1 MNKQRRKNLAN
12 IIDHLD
18 ALRITL
24 EELRDEEQDSFDAL
38 PEGFQTGER
47 GEAME
52 SAISSMEEALD
63 NIDYAISSI
72 EEAME

>member
-1 MNKQRRKNLAN
+1 MNKQRRKNLEN

-24 EELRDEEQDSFDAL
+24 EELRDEEQEAFDAL
-38 PEGFQTGER
+38 PEGFQTTER
-47 GEAME
+47 REAME
-52 SAISSMEEALD
+52 AAISSMEEALD